1 MGNPLNNVLKYI
13 DPIGNAAGNAISGP
27 KGILTP
33 KTGAAPPGYNPAS
46 KPGAALQQPPPG
58 GPPGAGGPSS
68 GLFGAP
74 QTPRGYAPNPF
85 QSGGGAGIG
94 TGMTAA
100 GPGPSGP
107 GAQLQPGP
115 GQINPFRGG
124 TPPVGQPP
132 ATASGNQGMPPSGPQ
147 NPQLQQQQM
156 IAQLLRGN
164 PGGPP
169 SRSMMQ

>member
-13 DPIGNAAGNAISGP
+13 DPIGNAAGNAISSVTKP
-27 KGILTP
+27 KVAP
-33 KTGAAPPGYNPAS
+33 APPGYNGQV
-46 KPGAALQQPPPG
+46 PGATLQTAPPG

-85 QSGGGAGIG
+85 QGGGSAGIG

-124 TPPVGQPP
+124 TPPAGKPP

-169 SRSMMQ
+169 SRSAVQ